1 MARLC
6 RPNRARVR
14 VKGQDKAV
22 RIHETMGLARELRPG
37 EREQLAL
44 YNEALT
50 LYRSQPW
57 EPARPAFAHW
67 QQRSPRRALY
77 PLYLER
83 IAHFEHQ
90 PPPTDRDGTYTF
102 LTK

>member
-22 RIHETMGLARELRPG
+22 RIHEPMGLARELKPG

-67 QQRSPRRALY
+67 RQRSPRRALY
-77 PLYLER
+77 TPFILSESPILHISPR
-83 IAHFEHQ
+83 RRTGTA
-90 PPPTDRDGTYTF
+90 PTPF
-102 LTK
+102 